1 MKPIFI
7 IGYMG
12 VGKTTV
18 GRGLAEFLGC
28 RHVDTDELVSECC
41 NMSVSDIFAAK
52 GEKFFRLKEYE
63 VLLPLLTA
71 EDTVVSLGG
80 GTPCFFDSMEK
91 ICTCGTVLFLNMKP
105 ENIVCRLLSET
116 EKRPLIADK
125 TEVELV
131 GFVTVSLR
139 ERMRYYGM
147 AHHTLDVDNKTVE
160 QIIKEI
166 EDNEYIRK

>member
-1 MKPIFI
+1 MKPFFI

-18 GRGLAEFLGC
+18 GRRLAESLGVS
-28 RHVDTDELVSECC
+28 HMDTDELVAERC

-52 GEKFFRLKEYE
+52 GESFFRQEEYE
-63 VLLPLLTA
+63 ALLPLLSA
-71 EDTVVSLGG
+71 ENTVISLGG

-91 ICTCGTVLFLNMKP
+91 ICSCGTVLFLNMKP

-125 TEVELV
+125 TESELV

-147 AHHTLDVDNKTVE
+147 AHYTLDVDNKTVE